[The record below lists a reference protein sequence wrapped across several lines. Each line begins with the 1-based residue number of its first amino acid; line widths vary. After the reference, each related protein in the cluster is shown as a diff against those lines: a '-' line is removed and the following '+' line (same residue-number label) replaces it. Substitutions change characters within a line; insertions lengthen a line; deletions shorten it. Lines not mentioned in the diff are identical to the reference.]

1 MASAP
6 NTASSLAAD
15 LLRLLRPHLGWISV
29 SVFTGLCAGAATVGL
44 LATVNSTL
52 HDRAALSGATLW
64 IYLGLCGVALL
75 GRGLSDMGTNRV
87 GQRVVAQLR
96 KDLAED
102 ILQTPLEAL
111 ERFGNHRLMPVLT
124 QDVEIVSHFAFTLS
138 ATLISGAVTMGCL
151 LYLAVLSPAL
161 FGLMLAAL
169 VVGTV
174 VQVLAQ
180 ARGMRGF
187 WSARAQEEQLHR
199 NYRTLSDGAKE
210 LRLHW
215 ERRIRL
221 MGQITATIEAIRSVN
236 GRAVSIY
243 VLAKAFGAA
252 IFFLLI
258 ALVLA
263 WGAWQEVETAV
274 LSGFVLVLLFLKGPI
289 DQIATG
295 LPTFGRARVALQR
308 IEELRMHF
316 ARGGVNSETLGQ
328 STTPAPTAMER
339 IELHGV
345 TYRFPAQKE
354 ERAIFALGPID
365 LELRKG
371 EMVFIVGDN
380 GAGKTTLVK
389 LLLGLYAPTDGEILL
404 DGQRVTPKMQEG
416 YRHLFSTVLSDFYLF
431 DELVTPGRDAASL
444 ASQAARHIERLG
456 LGHKVSAKDGRL
468 STLNLSTG
476 QRKRLA
482 LLHAYLE
489 CRPVIVLDEWA
500 ADQDPEFRELF
511 YTELLPELRERGHL
525 LVVISHDDR
534 HFAMA
539 DRVLRMR
546 EGQLVEDPRV
556 PPTSAAHEARL
567 RVPKAM
573 A

>member
-1 MASAP
+1 M
-6 NTASSLAAD
+6 
-15 LLRLLRPHLGWISV
+15 SV
-29 SVFTGLCAGAATVGL
+29 LTGLCAGAATVGL
-44 LATVNSTL
+44 LATVNSAL

-96 KDLAED
+96 KALAED

-111 ERFGNHRLMPVLT
+111 ERFGNHRLLPVLT

-161 FGLMLAAL
+161 FVLMLAAL

-199 NYRTLSDGAKE
+199 NYSTLSDGAKE

-215 ERRIRL
+215 ERRVRL
-221 MGQITATIEAIRSVN
+221 MGQITATVEAIRSVN

-263 WGAWQEVETAV
+263 WGAWQEVEPEV
-274 LSGFVLVLLFLKGPI
+274 LSAFVLILLFLKGPI

-308 IEELRMHF
+308 IEELRVHF
-316 ARGGVNSETLGQ
+316 AQRTSRSETIGQ
-328 STTPAPTAMER
+328 SIPPTAVTMER
-339 IELHGV
+339 LELRGV
-345 TYRFPAQKE
+345 TYRFEPETQAHSS
-354 ERAIFALGPID
+354 FALGPID

-380 GAGKTTLVK
+380 GAGKTTLMK
-389 LLLGLYAPTDGEILL
+389 LLLGLYVPTDGEILL
-404 DGQRVTPKMQEG
+404 DGQPVMPQTQED
-416 YRHLFSTVLSDFYLF
+416 YRQLFSTVLSDFHLF
-431 DELVTPGRDAASL
+431 DELVATELNGAPLDF
-444 ASQAARHIERLG
+444 QAMRHLERLG
-456 LGHKVSAKDGRL
+456 LGHKVSVQDGRL
-468 STLNLSTG
+468 STIDLSTG

-500 ADQDPEFRELF
+500 ADQDPGFREMF
-511 YTELLPELRERGHL
+511 YSELLPELRERGHL
-525 LVVISHDDR
+525 LVVISHDNR
-534 HFAMA
+534 YFAIA
-539 DRVLRMR
+539 DRVLRMH
-546 EGQLVEDPRV
+546 EGQLVEDLCARHID
-556 PPTSAAHEARL
+556 AAHEARL
-567 RVPKAM
+567 FVPKAM

>member
-29 SVFTGLCAGAATVGL
+29 SVLTGLCAGAATVGL
-44 LATVNSTL
+44 LATVNSAL
-52 HDRAALSGATLW
+52 HERAALSGATLW

-96 KDLAED
+96 KGLAED

-111 ERFGNHRLMPVLT
+111 ERFGNHRLLPVLT

-215 ERRIRL
+215 ERRVRL
-221 MGQITATIEAIRSVN
+221 MGQITAMVDTIRSVN
-236 GRAVSIY
+236 GRAVNIY

-263 WGAWQEVETAV
+263 WGAWQDADAAV

-295 LPTFGRARVALQR
+295 LPTFGRAWVALQR
-308 IEELRMHF
+308 IEELRAHF
-316 ARGGVNSETLGQ
+316 AQHGGGSEAVGQ
-328 STTPAPTAMER
+328 SIAPSPVAMER
-339 IELHGV
+339 LELRGV
-345 TYRFPAQKE
+345 TYRFSAETQ
-354 ERAIFALGPID
+354 AHSNFVLGPIE

-371 EMVFIVGDN
+371 EMVFIVGEN
-380 GAGKTTLVK
+380 GAGKTTLMK
-389 LLLGLYAPTDGEILL
+389 LLLGLYVPTEGEILL
-404 DGQRVTPKMQEG
+404 DGQPVMPQTQED
-416 YRHLFSTVLSDFYLF
+416 YRQLFSTVLSDFHLF
-431 DELVTPGRDAASL
+431 DELVAPERGCTSL
-444 ASQAARHIERLG
+444 DSEAMRHIERLG
-456 LGHKVSAKDGRL
+456 LRHKVSVQDGRL
-468 STLNLSTG
+468 STIDLSTG

-489 CRPVIVLDEWA
+489 RRPIIVLDEWA
-500 ADQDPEFRELF
+500 ADQDPSFREMF

-539 DRVLRMR
+539 DRVLRMH
-546 EGQLVEDPRV
+546 EGRLVEDPCAR
-556 PPTSAAHEARL
+556 PTGASHEPRL

>member
-1 MASAP
+1 MPSVSSPASPLAV
-6 NTASSLAAD
+6 SLF
-15 LLRLLRPHLGWISV
+15 RLLRPHLGWIGV
-29 SVFTGLCAGAATVGL
+29 SVLTGLCAGAATVGL
-44 LATVNSTL
+44 LATVNAAL
-52 HDRAALSGATLW
+52 HDGAALSGSMLW
-64 IYLGLCGVALL
+64 IYLALCGVALL
-75 GRGLSDMGTNRV
+75 GRGVSDVATNRV
-87 GQRVVAQLR
+87 GQEVVARLR
-96 KDLAED
+96 KQLAAD
-102 ILQTPLEAL
+102 ILHAPLEAM
-111 ERFGNHRLMPVLT
+111 ERFGSHRLLPVLT

-138 ATLISGAVTMGCL
+138 ATLISAAVTLGCL
-151 LYLAVLSPAL
+151 LYLAVLSPVL

-169 VVGTV
+169 VAGTGM
-174 VQVLAQ
+174 QVLAQ

-187 WSARAQEEQLHR
+187 WSARGQEEQLHGH
-199 NYRTLSDGAKE
+199 YRTLSDGAKE
-210 LRLHW
+210 LRLHRD
-215 ERRIRL
+215 RRIRL
-221 MGQITATIEAIRSVN
+221 LAQITATVDAIRSVN
-236 GRAVSIY
+236 GQAVNIY

-263 WGAWQEVETAV
+263 WGTWQDVDAAV

-308 IEELRMHF
+308 IEELRGYF
-316 ARGGVNSETLGQ
+316 AQRGVGSRTVGQ
-328 STTPAPTAMER
+328 PTDHAPVDMER
-339 IELHGV
+339 IELRGV
-345 TYRFPAQKE
+345 TFRFPTETQ
-354 ERAIFALGPID
+354 ERPGFALGPID

-371 EMVFIVGDN
+371 ELVFIVGAN

-404 DGQRVTPKMQEG
+404 DGQRVTPEKQED
-416 YRHLFSTVLSDFYLF
+416 YRQLFSTVLSDFYLF
-431 DELVTPGRDAASL
+431 DELVALGRNATSL
-444 ASQAARHIERLG
+444 ASAAARHLERLG
-456 LGHKVSAKDGRL
+456 LGHKVSIQDGRL
-468 STLNLSTG
+468 STTDLSTG

-500 ADQDPEFRELF
+500 ADQDPAFRERF
-511 YTELLPELRERGHL
+511 YNELLPDLRERGHL

-546 EGQLVEDPRV
+546 EGRLVEELCLR
-556 PPTSAAHEARL
+556 AAHAVAAQRHAPE
-567 RVPKAM
+567 AM

>member
-1 MASAP
+1 M
-6 NTASSLAAD
+6 
-15 LLRLLRPHLGWISV
+15 SV
-29 SVFTGLCAGAATVGL
+29 LTGLCAGAATVGL
-44 LATVNSTL
+44 LATVNSAL
-52 HDRAALSGATLW
+52 HDRAALSGAMLW

-96 KDLAED
+96 KGLAED

-111 ERFGNHRLMPVLT
+111 ERFGNHRLLPVLT

-210 LRLHW
+210 LRLHR
-215 ERRIRL
+215 ERRVRL
-221 MGQITATIEAIRSVN
+221 MGQITATVEAIRSVN

-263 WGAWQEVETAV
+263 WGAWQEVDPEV
-274 LSGFVLVLLFLKGPI
+274 LSAFVLILLFLKGPI

-308 IEELRMHF
+308 IEELRVHF
-316 ARGGVNSETLGQ
+316 AQGRVNSETVEQ

-339 IELHGV
+339 IELRGV

-354 ERAIFALGPID
+354 ERAIFALEPID
-365 LELRKG
+365 LELHKG
-371 EMVFIVGDN
+371 ELVFIVGDN

-389 LLLGLYAPTDGEILL
+389 LLLGLYVPTDGEILL
-404 DGQRVTPKMQEG
+404 NGQRITPEMQES
-416 YRHLFSTVLSDFYLF
+416 YRELFSTVQSDFHLF
-431 DELVTPGRDAASL
+431 DELAAPQRDGTSVD
-444 ASQAARHIERLG
+444 SEAARHLERLG
-456 LGHKVSAKDGRL
+456 LGHKVSVQDGRL
-468 STLNLSTG
+468 STIDLSTG

-489 CRPVIVLDEWA
+489 QRPVIVLDEWA
-500 ADQDPEFRELF
+500 ADQDPGFRELF
-511 YTELLPELRERGHL
+511 YTELLPELRGRGHL

-539 DRVLRMR
+539 DRVLRMH
-546 EGQLVEDPRV
+546 EGQLLEDSCAR
-556 PPTSAAHEARL
+556 PTGAAFEARL